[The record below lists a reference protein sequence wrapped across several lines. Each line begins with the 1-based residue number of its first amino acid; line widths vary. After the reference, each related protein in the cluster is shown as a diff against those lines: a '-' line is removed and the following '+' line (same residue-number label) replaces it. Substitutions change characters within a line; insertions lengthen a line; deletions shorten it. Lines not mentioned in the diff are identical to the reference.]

1 MHSSHSPLGNSAT
14 MSHQITQLMNTD
26 ILVLN
31 LTSVYQYMIENIGEL
46 HDEFLRTDDEYKFA
60 AIAGKTLKF
69 ASSSSNL

>member
-1 MHSSHSPLGNSAT
+1 
-14 MSHQITQLMNTD
+14 MNTD

-69 ASSSSNL
+69 ASSSSNLWIL